1 MQERISLF
9 KYRDMGFLDSFVGA
23 QSAGPPSSDG
33 SQPPVHLNNSDVWGR
48 AIGGYARHPSQ
59 LATDFGNDLKDDID
73 NSPLG
78 DITDILKAIPLFLV
92 VGGGLFLVNELVSLV

>member
-1 MQERISLF
+1 MQKRISLF

-23 QSAGPPSSDG
+23 QSVPPPSSDG
-33 SQPPVHLNNSDVWGR
+33 SQPAVHLNNTDVFGH
-48 AIGGYARHPSQ
+48 ALGGYVRHPSQ
-59 LATDFGNDLKDDID
+59 LATDFGNDLKDDWN

-92 VGGGLFLVNELVSLV
+92 VGGGLFLVNEIVGLV